1 MYNVPEL
8 PEASKNEVTD
18 SVLEKIKKAFFED
31 LDKVDKAMKNEKQR
45 HGIFLDD
52 VDRFLSYNY
61 TSFLS
66 VWQLIAKKLMED
78 DYNLILVTSGHYT
91 ANRYLGLTEEN
102 EYCLHLKL
110 NQFDF
115 TEAELMVRRRGKL
128 VKSEREKVVQASTRF
143 PFDLALRQLILSN
156 GLDPSNLNAKIIT
169 QIFGFTKEE
178 VNLLRDL
185 ARREL
190 NYFNLEDYTR
200 IHDLETIEGLRDD
213 LLFSITQDG
222 YFAFDSFSIWDL
234 ISHVFKPIDPRTEVI
249 LILNRLRDQA
259 ERGQLPARRDIKIV
273 QDHFQSIEDNALI
286 FELSGQLSDT
296 AKAALD
302 GGLIQTAW
310 ELLQLATIGLNRT
323 GDNEKI
329 ADLQENLAKGF
340 VKVDHDYFAAKSFE
354 MAGKY
359 FKEAGVEWR
368 SIANFREAGQ
378 KYRREA
384 ENTNPII
391 FHYAVRNMLKQ
402 SINSFLSANERTQA
416 KRVLQQAMDILE
428 EYPHHI
434 SYFHSIEELGE

>member
-1 MYNVPEL
+1 MDPIVEELTGPTNPQDFVGRSAIIDAYHDLLREIVRSNNTIKWIHISGVAGTGKSSLLRKLRMMTEMERIATGSVEIPISPRKANQFLNDIKRVIDEMSPEWRTFIQRKRNVSMYNVPDL

-178 VNLLRDL
+178 VNLLR
-185 ARREL
+185 
-190 NYFNLEDYTR
+190 
-200 IHDLETIEGLRDD
+200 
-213 LLFSITQDG
+213 
-222 YFAFDSFSIWDL
+222 
-234 ISHVFKPIDPRTEVI
+234 
-249 LILNRLRDQA
+249 
-259 ERGQLPARRDIKIV
+259 
-273 QDHFQSIEDNALI
+273 
-286 FELSGQLSDT
+286 
-296 AKAALD
+296 
-302 GGLIQTAW
+302 
-310 ELLQLATIGLNRT
+310 
-323 GDNEKI
+323 
-329 ADLQENLAKGF
+329 
-340 VKVDHDYFAAKSFE
+340 
-354 MAGKY
+354 
-359 FKEAGVEWR
+359 
-368 SIANFREAGQ
+368 
-378 KYRREA
+378 
-384 ENTNPII
+384 
-391 FHYAVRNMLKQ
+391 
-402 SINSFLSANERTQA
+402 
-416 KRVLQQAMDILE
+416 
-428 EYPHHI
+428 
-434 SYFHSIEELGE
+434 